1 MEKQHIYLTFFTIVF
16 QYMLVAYKRKAV
28 AEFHKKTCDSF
39 YKAVFKL
46 KLQNGTCYSQE
57 TKIIAAAK
65 YLIGILR
72 LFGRK
77 SAVEIVV
84 YSCQCLCLIHI
95 EFDGIEQQVAI
106 PTFGTCLLCIE
117 KHCCIVIAN
126 FLKKTQYMSP
136 RQKCD
141 SLSHFYI

>member
-1 MEKQHIYLTFFTIVF
+1 
-16 QYMLVAYKRKAV
+16 MLVANESETITK
-28 AEFHKKTCDSF
+28 FHKETGDSF
-39 YKAVFKL
+39 YKAVFKF
-46 KLQNGTCYSQE
+46 KLQNRTCYSQE

-106 PTFGTCLLCIE
+106 PAFGYGFLCI
-117 KHCCIVIAN
+117 I
-126 FLKKTQYMSP
+126 
-136 RQKCD
+136 
-141 SLSHFYI
+141 

>member
-16 QYMLVAYKRKAV
+16 QYMLVANESETITK
-28 AEFHKKTCDSF
+28 FHKETSDSF
-39 YKAVFKL
+39 YKAVFKF

-57 TKIIAAAK
+57 TKIVAAVK
-65 YLIGILR
+65 HLVGILR

-77 SAVEIVV
+77 SAVEIVI

-106 PTFGTCLLCIE
+106 PTFGNRFLCIE
-117 KHCCIVIAN
+117 
-126 FLKKTQYMSP
+126 
-136 RQKCD
+136 
-141 SLSHFYI
+141 